1 MEYTAFVTL
10 PMNGQISVG
19 PAIFPA
25 FGTIGKI
32 AAVIMFEVAVV
43 PEAQIVLN
51 ITHILLHRPEQ
62 VHIHNMLNYRL
73 RWLRL
78 LSTDKM
84 ELFRHW

>member
-43 PEAQIVLN
+43 PEAQIVLAVMKQL
-51 ITHILLHRPEQ
+51 IWLLLISVVVIKVAAFAPLTFTPFLLH
-62 VHIHNMLNYRL
+62 
-73 RWLRL
+73 W
-78 LSTDKM
+78 
-84 ELFRHW
+84 